1 MSVNTEVANVLYE
14 IAELYTVKGEV
25 FRSRAYRAAAQ
36 RIESLTDDI
45 RDIYVSGRLEEIPG
59 IGKGIATVLEEWLKT
74 GSSSLLDELRK
85 LLPYGTLELMALE
98 GVGPKTAMKL
108 YKELGVSSIN
118 ELEKAIGS
126 GKIRRLKGFGPKSEE
141 NLLRVLK
148 EHGSREDRSLLGQVL
163 PIIREIEEFM
173 ETAGEP
179 LKVDIAGSARRMRE
193 TVGDLDFLV
202 ACDSGEKAVEHFTS
216 MPNISRIVTKG
227 TTRST
232 VIMRGGLQ
240 VDLRVVPPKSYG
252 AALQYFTGS
261 KRHSIKLRGL
271 ASNSGY
277 KLNEYGL
284 FERETDT
291 WLAGE
296 TEASIYNALGLTY
309 IEPELREDRG
319 EIEASKDGSLPELV
333 RYGDVKGDLHVHS
346 NWSDGTGSLE
356 EIAEEAVKRGFQ
368 YVAICDHSKS
378 LGIAHGLN
386 EERLKKQIAEV
397 EKLNRNFDSFRL
409 LSGIEVDIMADG
421 TLDLPNSILRDLDFV
436 VASVH
441 RGFKANAEKMTERV
455 VSAIHND
462 YVSCIGH
469 PTGRLIQKRK
479 PYQLNLEEVFKA
491 AAQQRVMMEI
501 NAFPNRLDLN
511 DVNSRA
517 AKEHNVPVSIGTN
530 AHTPTQLKY
539 LELGVSVAR
548 RGWLESD
555 DVANTLDPDDVVK
568 KHKK

>member
-1 MSVNTEVANVLYE
+1 MSVNTEVTEMLYE

-45 RDIYVSGRLEEIPG
+45 RDIYLSGRLEEIPG
-59 IGKGIATVLEEWLKT
+59 IGKGIASSIADYLKT
-74 GSSSLLDELRK
+74 GASSLLDELRK
-85 LLPYGTLELMALE
+85 LLPSGALELMALE

-108 YKELGVSSIN
+108 YRELGVSSIN
-118 ELEKAIGS
+118 ELEEALSS
-126 GKIRRLKGFGPKSEE
+126 GKVKTLKGFGPKSEE

-148 EHGSREDRSLLGQVL
+148 EHGRRENRFLLGQVL

-173 ETAGEP
+173 ETHREP
-179 LKVDIAGSARRMRE
+179 LKIDVAGSARRMRE

-202 ACDSGEKAVEHFTS
+202 ACDRGEKAVEHFTS
-216 MPNISRIVTKG
+216 MPNINRIVTKG
-227 TTRST
+227 KTRST
-232 VIMRGGLQ
+232 VILQGGLQ
-240 VDLRVVPPKSYG
+240 VDLRVVPLKSYG

-261 KRHSIKLRGL
+261 KRHSVKLRSL

-284 FERETDT
+284 FTRETDT
-291 WLAGE
+291 WLVGE
-296 TEASIYNALGLTY
+296 TEESIYNTLGLSY

-319 EIEASKDGSLPELV
+319 EIEASKDGSLPDLV
-333 RYGDVKGDLHVHS
+333 KYGDVKGDLHVHS

-356 EIAEEAVKRGFQ
+356 AITEEAVKRGLL
-368 YVAICDHSKS
+368 YVAICDHSRS
-378 LGIAHGLN
+378 LGIAHGLD
-386 EERLKKQIAEV
+386 EERLKKQIAAV
-397 EKLNRNFDSFRL
+397 EKLNRSFDDFRL

-421 TLDLPNSILRDLDFV
+421 TLDLPDRVLRDLDFV
-436 VASVH
+436 VASIH
-441 RGFKANAEKMTERV
+441 RGFKASVEKMTERV

-462 YVSCIGH
+462 NVSCIGH
-469 PTGRLIQKRK
+469 PTGRLIMKRA

-501 NAFPNRLDLN
+501 NAFPDRLDLN
-511 DVNSRA
+511 DVHCRA
-517 AKEHNVPVSIGTN
+517 AKAHHVFVSIGTDS
-530 AHTPTQLKY
+530 HTPTQLKY

-555 DVANTLDPDDVVK
+555 DVANTLDRDEVVK
-568 KHKK
+568 RRR